1 MICVMLKEYRISEL
15 SQEFD
20 VTPRTLRFY
29 EEKGMLR
36 PRRSG
41 QNRFY
46 SSADYTRLRLIL
58 RGKRL
63 GFSLAES
70 QQLIEMYEPDSS
82 NVAQLQAV
90 LDKIAEKRTHL
101 QQQLEDLTTM
111 QSDLDEWETRY
122 QAALAKLSN

>member
-1 MICVMLKEYRISEL
+1 M
-15 SQEFD
+15 
-20 VTPRTLRFY
+20 TPRTLRFY